1 MDYQPSESGSLPT
14 PPNDQPKRPQ
24 TPWKLRPHSNPYH
37 LPKQGP
43 ARRGHCSH
51 CDHPEVRE
59 GICPKHW
66 LSQLTG
72 RRFRRD
78 IAEKVP
84 IERLTA
90 RQIET
95 IRDLPLRA
103 DWRTVRQVATTPSSE
118 IETLAQELERAL
130 LREAFRSSALLIV
143 GGIFGWRPRR
153 SNRVLPPSFIIVPE
167 QDATT
172 RQRIIVGMTPHIT
185 EALRRGLPP
194 HRPERNLYEALDHLD
209 HLFSHHAHTADAEV
223 LRWIRLETQL
233 SLLAV

>member
-1 MDYQPSESGSLPT
+1 MTSPSAHRRHGNCVHIPT
-14 PPNDQPKRPQ
+14 HTTSRNRAPPGGGTVAIATIQRCERVFARS
-24 TPWKLRPHSNPYH
+24 TGCHSSPD
-37 LPKQGP
+37 
-43 ARRGHCSH
+43 A
-51 CDHPEVRE
+51 E
-59 GICPKHW
+59 
-66 LSQLTG
+66 
-72 RRFRRD
+72 FRRD